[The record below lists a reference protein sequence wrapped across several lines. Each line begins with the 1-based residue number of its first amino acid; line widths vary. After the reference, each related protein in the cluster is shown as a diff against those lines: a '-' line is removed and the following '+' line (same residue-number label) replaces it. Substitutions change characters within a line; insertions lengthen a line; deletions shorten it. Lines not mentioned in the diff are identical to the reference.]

1 MFNTYKINKKEIYI
15 SNHMMNGYYL
25 FKSLLKIIFSIDLF
39 CLLLSAICR
48 LKKTTLPFFL
58 PVSLFIYLSIEKS

>member
-39 CLLLSAICR
+39 CLLLSAIFR
-48 LKKTTLPFFL
+48 LKKTTLPFFY
-58 PVSLFIYLSIEKS
+58 LFLYLSTCQ

>member
-25 FKSLLKIIFSIDLF
+25 FKSLLEIIFSID
-39 CLLLSAICR
+39 S
-48 LKKTTLPFFL
+48 PFQNYAKFYIFPL
-58 PVSLFIYLSIEKS
+58 HFHNNCEI